1 MRFDKRETNAS
12 AARVERVLE
21 RMLDGALRAR
31 DRGLSAAGLG
41 GRKARYD
48 DTRYGDARD
57 GDADESGYRD
67 VRWDDR
73 DGLPPYDENYR
84 TTTNDEV
91 SAPRD
96 YTPEDTPGLGNPTTS
111 PRSLMSIG
119 VCHDVPPSVGSV
131 STLPC
136 SQMTLRR
143 ALKRPTA

>member
-1 MRFDKRETNAS
+1 MRWSMVLAS
-12 AARVERVLE
+12 AFALAVPVFLSGCADPERH
-21 RMLDGALRAR
+21 DR
-31 DRGLSAAGLG
+31 DRGHDGEDL
-41 GRKARYD
+41 RYD

-111 PRSLMSIG
+111 PRGGTQRRDLN
-119 VCHDVPPSVGSV
+119 PS
-131 STLPC
+131 PRDPY
-136 SQMTLRR
+136 RR
-143 ALKRPTA
+143 SDIP